1 MDDSFRKFS
10 KVRQLSVVANTISE
24 FCLISNVVSVHLR
37 ELVQRPRASQSVPK
51 RPRASPLERP
61 PGASQSVRRQGYFC
75 VVQKRSLVA
84 PKKGHW
90 CPPQKVI
97 GGPPKR
103 SLVAPQKSY
112 WWPPKKSS
120 LVVDKN
126 SHWWPPKRSLLA
138 LKKVI
143 GWPPKKS
150 LVAPKKVIGGP
161 QKDHWW
167 PQKKVMGGPQKIASD
182 ETKDKQ
188 K

>member
-84 PKKGHW
+84 PKKVHW
-90 CPPQKVI
+90 WPPKKVI
-97 GGPPKR
+97 GGPKKGHWWPPKKLLVAPKKDHWWPPKKVIGGPKKR
-103 SLVAPQKSY
+103 SLVPPPKSY
-112 WWPPKKSS
+112 WWPPKK
-120 LVVDKN
+120 
-126 SHWWPPKRSLLA
+126 
-138 LKKVI
+138 VI
-143 GWPPKKS
+143 GGPPKKL
-150 LVAPKKVIGGP
+150 LVAPKKGH
-161 QKDHWW
+161 HWW
-167 PQKKVMGGPQKIASD
+167 
-182 ETKDKQ
+182 
-188 K
+188 